1 MDKSRFRSTF
11 PFLTMKPDSFRKINQ
26 DILRVLVREKN
37 INAQPVKVKRQLPT
51 LERINQDVP
60 YLTEEKLEE
69 ALNSKEISHKTE
81 KLLAWLTLH
90 ENLETAKSYYQENP
104 EKFTDIR
111 CLLEMKKLDFST
123 FVKILIQK
131 HNM

>member
-37 INAQPVKVKRQLPT
+37 INVQPVQVKLPLPP
-51 LERINQDVP
+51 LERSQQDVP

-81 KLLAWLTLH
+81 KLLAWLALH
-90 ENLETAKSYYQENP
+90 ENLETAKSYDQENP